1 MGVIYLRTN
10 KINGK
15 KYVGQATNLEV
26 RQKTWKSKN
35 HYAGKAIYNARNKY
49 GVDNF
54 GFEILKECDDKEL
67 DYWEKYYIKELN
79 TKVPYGYNMTDGGE
93 ASWVKGKHLSEEWKR
108 KIGEGNKGKKRSTEA
123 KRKWSEAHK
132 GKHLSEEH
140 KKKISEALKGKK
152 RSEETRK
159 KMSESQKGEK
169 HWFYGKHLSE
179 EHKKKISDT
188 NKNGKLAKSV
198 LQINK
203 YTNEVIA
210 EFPSV
215 SEVERQLGF
224 YQTNISQ
231 CCRGKRKTCGG
242 FKWQYK

>member
-1 MGVIYLRTN
+1 MGYIYLRTN
-10 KINGK
+10 RINGK

-140 KKKISEALKGKK
+140 KKKISEALKGRKP
-152 RSEETRK
+152 SEEAIRK
-159 KMSESQKGEK
+159 SVEAHKGK
-169 HWFYGKHLSE
+169 KLSLE
-179 EHKKKISDT
+179 RIKKTVEKISKVVIQIDKDT
-188 NKNGKLAKSV
+188 NE
-198 LQINK
+198 I
-203 YTNEVIA
+203 IA
-210 EFPSV
+210 EFPSTM
-215 SEVERQLGF
+215 EVQRQLGF
-224 YQTNISQ
+224 ANQNISQ
-231 CCRGKRKTCGG
+231 CCKGKQKTCGG

>member
-1 MGVIYLRTN
+1 MGYIYLRTN
-10 KINGK
+10 RINGK

-93 ASWVKGKHLSEEWKR
+93 ASWVKGKHLSEEHKK
-108 KIGEGNKGKKRSTEA
+108 KIGKANKGKKRSTEA

-140 KKKISEALKGKK
+140 KKKISEALKGRKP
-152 RSEETRK
+152 SEEAIRK
-159 KMSESQKGEK
+159 SVEAHKGK
-169 HWFYGKHLSE
+169 KLSLE
-179 EHKKKISDT
+179 RIKKTVEKISKVVIQIDKDT
-188 NKNGKLAKSV
+188 NE
-198 LQINK
+198 I
-203 YTNEVIA
+203 IA
-210 EFPSV
+210 EFPSTM
-215 SEVERQLGF
+215 EVQRQLGF
-224 YQTNISQ
+224 ANQNISQ
-231 CCRGKRKTCGG
+231 CCRGKLKSSYG